1 MGFKN
6 KIIWLNEY
14 IKSNYEKN
22 KEKIVAEKDAKIS
35 ESNKNSPSEE
45 ENQQIEASPST
56 EVNGVDSTNS
66 TTPSTKYE
74 KIFKERVREEIEEY
88 YKKVDKQSTNKK
100 DNST

>member
-22 KEKIVAEKDAKIS
+22 KEKIVVEKDAKIS
-35 ESNKNSPSEE
+35 ESCNSPSEE

-74 KIFKERVREEIEEY
+74 KIFKEMIREEIEEY

>member
-22 KEKIVAEKDAKIS
+22 KEKIVVEKDAKIS
-35 ESNKNSPSEE
+35 ESSNSPSEE

-74 KIFKERVREEIEEY
+74 KIFKEMIREEIEEY